1 MLTGK
6 REGLMT
12 TPKITKLHDFSG
24 KVAIITGA
32 AKGIGYAAAE
42 TFARYGAKVALFDM
56 DEHDGREA
64 CEKISAVARDIL
76 FLKTNVA
83 DLAQVS
89 ENVQFVASKW
99 GKVDILVC
107 SAGVIHT
114 KTFLETTESD
124 FMKVFDVNVKGI
136 LFCNQAVLPGMAER
150 KYGKIVNIGSVA
162 GKTGGGFLGS
172 TLYGSSKGA
181 VIAMT
186 KGIAREFGPFGIN
199 ANCICPGPVET
210 TMIREMTPENRERI
224 LGGSLIKNF
233 ATPQNIADAA
243 VFLSSDFAGHITSEI
258 LCVDGGIIR
267 GN

>member
-1 MLTGK
+1 
-6 REGLMT
+6 MT
-12 TPKITKLHDFSG
+12 TPKIAKLYDFSG
-24 KVAIITGA
+24 KVAVITGA
-32 AKGIGYAAAE
+32 AKGIGFSAAE

-56 DEHDGREA
+56 DDQDGREA
-64 CEKISAVARDIL
+64 CEKISACAGDAL

-83 DLAQVS
+83 DFAQVS
-89 ENVQFVASKW
+89 ENVESVASRW

-114 KTFLETTESD
+114 KSFLETTESD

-186 KGIAREFGPFGIN
+186 KGVAREFGPFGIN

-210 TMIREMTPENRERI
+210 TMLREMTPENRERI
-224 LGGSLIKNF
+224 LSGSFIKSF

-243 VFLSSDFAGHITSEI
+243 VFLASDFAGHITSEI
-258 LCVDGGIIR
+258 LCVDGGIMK